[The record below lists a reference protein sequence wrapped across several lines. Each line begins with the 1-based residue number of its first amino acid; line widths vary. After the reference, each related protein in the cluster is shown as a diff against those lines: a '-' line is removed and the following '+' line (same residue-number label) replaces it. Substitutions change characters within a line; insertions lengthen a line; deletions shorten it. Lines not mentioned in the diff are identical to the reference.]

1 MQNINGIFKFSRIND
16 AISSVII
23 PNSVTEIGQAAFEC
37 CSSLKTITLPP
48 SINKIGISM
57 FYYCYALEAIYVP
70 WTKID
75 FFKELLPDYKDFI
88 QADPR
93 THNDS

>member
-1 MQNINGIFKFSRIND
+1 
-16 AISSVII
+16 
-23 PNSVTEIGQAAFEC
+23 
-37 CSSLKTITLPP
+37 
-48 SINKIGISM
+48 M